1 MSKETGGLVR
11 CTHACTRMGGLIS
24 TQYMYI
30 CIHAGCCSVSVRGRQ
45 VAILEAGECIGEIAL
60 LSAEPHT
67 AEVFFFVFLCGYGMH
82 SRDSSLVR

>member
-1 MSKETGGLVR
+1 VSKEI
-11 CTHACTRMGGLIS
+11 CACMRMGGLIR
-24 TQYMYI
+24 TQHVCI

-67 AEVFFFVFLCGYGMH
+67 AEVLFFGVFVWVGNA
-82 SRDSSLVR
+82 